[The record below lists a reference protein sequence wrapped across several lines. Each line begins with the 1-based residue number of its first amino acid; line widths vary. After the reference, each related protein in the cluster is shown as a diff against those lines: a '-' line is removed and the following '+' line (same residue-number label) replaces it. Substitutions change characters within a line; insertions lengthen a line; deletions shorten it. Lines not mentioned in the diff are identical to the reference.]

1 MDYTT
6 IADQLLAKGV
16 CGSRQSANA
25 TQSWAMSWMHNPNF
39 HEVTP
44 RNNNFY
50 VHKKRLLALGLDI
63 SIPFRT
69 DRNVLP
75 MIRNQREIIR
85 ADHAYQPAWYRPP
98 TTNPVFRLTA

>member
-16 CGSRQSANA
+16 CNSRQSANA

-85 ADHAYQPAWYRPP
+85 ADHAYQPAWYRGPI
-98 TTNPVFRLTA
+98 TNPVLRLTA